1 MAVEIFLVIR
11 ANAQNPPLGDSP
23 TTDSYFSSTFPE
35 AVVFEISDFDFD
47 VQNTVDIGSA
57 ATGAG
62 AGKASLG
69 QLVIHRTVDKLSPAL
84 LNLSTVGQHLAAI
97 QLYLRHPNPTAG
109 GAAPAPF
116 LAYEFQ
122 TVFISKIEWSAAAGA
137 DLTEAVTFVYGAV
150 AVAFQAANPDGTP
163 AGPPAKSAWSQVQNA
178 ASVQDS
184 IVLN

>member
-1 MAVEIFLVIR
+1 MPPLSGYDSVDSADLHVTPSEGAPWWLSTFFSSF
-11 ANAQNPPLGDSP
+11 ASNAQNPPLGDSP

-47 VQNTVDIGSA
+47 VQNTIDIGSA

-97 QLYLRHPNPTAG
+97 QLYLRHPNPPL
-109 GAAPAPF
+109 AAPLP
-116 LAYEFQ
+116 LPSWPTSSRRCLSRRSSGRQ
-122 TVFISKIEWSAAAGA
+122 LPV
-137 DLTEAVTFVYGAV
+137 LTS
-150 AVAFQAANPDGTP
+150 PRR
-163 AGPPAKSAWSQVQNA
+163 
-178 ASVQDS
+178 
-184 IVLN
+184 